1 MSAVS
6 FLGREG
12 YFNVDYSLEELRD
25 IKYAL
30 DQSVI
35 VAITDQRGRITFVN
49 DQFCE
54 ISKFSRE
61 ELVGQDHRIL
71 NSGHHSKLFFREM
84 WQRINSGKVWKGD
97 ICNRAKDGE
106 LYWVQTT
113 IVPFLNQ
120 QGQPYQYITI
130 RTDVTMQ
137 KNIMKIK
144 HMAYHDELT
153 GLPNRRMLN
162 TRLKAAVVQAAQSNS
177 KMALLYIDIDRF
189 KLINDGF
196 GHSMGDLF
204 LIEVAKRLSTITC
217 EEECLFRNNG
227 DEFILLLNDVHQ
239 VSSTAATIMNL
250 FKDSFMVD
258 RYELYATVSIGV
270 SLFPKHGESAE
281 DLIRKADIALR
292 ESRSTVYS
300 KFLIYEPEMNTSPE
314 EYILETKLRK
324 AIREE
329 KMKLHY
335 QPKIDA
341 HSNKMVGMEALIR
354 WTDDELGYV
363 PPNKFIPLAEERGL
377 ITIIGEWVLETVAK
391 QIKAWEERNYTI
403 VRVAINISP
412 VHFNESTFVESVKRI
427 LQETDVNPTY
437 IELEITEN
445 CMMHHTKEVIQ
456 TLTQLKEMGIT
467 ISIDD
472 FGTGYSSL
480 NYLQKFPIDT
490 LKIDQSFVR
499 DLTPEGEGE
508 AMVAAIIKLAHALKL
523 HVVAEGVEREE
534 ELHILKKYGCDMIQG
549 YYYSKPLPVDEIMDK
564 MVDLNA

>member
-1 MSAVS
+1 MSTVS

-12 YFNVDYSLEELRD
+12 YFNVNYSLEELRD

-54 ISKFSRE
+54 ISKFYRE

-258 RYELYATVSIGV
+258 QYELYATVSIGV
-270 SLFPKHGESAE
+270 SLFPEHGESAE

-480 NYLQKFPIDT
+480 KYLQKFPIDT

-534 ELHILKKYGCDMIQG
+534 ELRILKKYGCDMIQG